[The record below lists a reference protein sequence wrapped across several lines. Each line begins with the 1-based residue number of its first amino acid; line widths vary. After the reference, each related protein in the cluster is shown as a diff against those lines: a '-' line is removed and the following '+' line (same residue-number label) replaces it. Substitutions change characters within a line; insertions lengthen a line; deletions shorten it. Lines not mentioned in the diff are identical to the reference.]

1 MDNIIKVNNLTKTY
15 DNFKLDNI
23 TLEIK
28 KGSIIGLIGENGAGK
43 TTLIK
48 LLLGLIKKD
57 KGVDIDK

>member
-28 KGSIIGLIGENGAGK
+28 KEVSL
-43 TTLIK
+43 
-48 LLLGLIKKD
+48 
-57 KGVDIDK
+57 V

>member
-28 KGSIIGLIGENGAGK
+28 SSENAIN
-43 TTLIK
+43 T
-48 LLLGLIKKD
+48 
-57 KGVDIDK
+57 VF